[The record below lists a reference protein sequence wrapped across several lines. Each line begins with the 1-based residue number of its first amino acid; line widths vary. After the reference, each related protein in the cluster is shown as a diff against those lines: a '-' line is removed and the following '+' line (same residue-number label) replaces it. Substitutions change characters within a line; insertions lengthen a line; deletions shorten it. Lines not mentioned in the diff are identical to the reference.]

1 MDFANAETW
10 NEDKASEH
18 ADAFVDGEGAYDGND
33 YIKFFSGAPNGEQ
46 ERDGDTDLE
55 SGEEEDEEDLDV
67 ADDGDVPREESVD
80 DEEETTPDAALEPDE
95 EYPFE
100 NSTIKGSMSR
110 GQMASYAGAT
120 MTSQYRGHL
129 FSTFTFGR
137 YARFIR
143 WDRSAAIVSAR
154 FDFVEHPGILFDF
167 YKRFSQ
173 LSEEQRGIDP
183 NVKPATR
190 AQGQRARK
198 ALKRFAPVCWTGR
211 ACDLFKKQVDIAT
224 MSFLRMRFEGAWYIT
239 AAPYCDPAGFSPFG
253 RSSRARTVYPDAS
266 SSTDPRDDLRYMKDY
281 FREESP
287 HTYPE
292 AQIYRLLK
300 EHQVEHVA
308 EMTNGGDSDLERTI
322 GHTMTDRDWVAPR
335 KKLLRVRE
343 LIHHVLL
350 LKTIG
355 RSLITFRTA
364 RDLVTCIADA
374 MEGKQFFRQP
384 YH

>member
-1 MDFANAETW
+1 MDFANAEVW

-18 ADAFVDGEGAYDGND
+18 ADAFVDGERTYNGND
-33 YIKFFSGAPNGEQ
+33 YVAFFSGSPSAEEESEEEVDGE
-46 ERDGDTDLE
+46 TN
-55 SGEEEDEEDLDV
+55 EEDEDEDLDV
-67 ADDGDVPREESVD
+67 ANDDNVPREEPVH
-80 DEEETTPDAALEPDE
+80 EEEDKTDDLAPKPDE

-100 NSTIKGSMSR
+100 NSTVKGSMSR

-120 MTSQYRGHL
+120 MASQYRGHL

-154 FDFVEHPGILFDF
+154 FDFVEHPTILFDF

-224 MSFLRMRFEGAWYIT
+224 MSFLRMRFEGSWYIT
-239 AAPYCDPAGFSPFG
+239 AAPYCDSVGFSPFG
-253 RSSRARTVYPDAS
+253 RSSRARTVVPDG
-266 SSTDPRDDLRYMKDY
+266 TNPHNDVLYMKDY
-281 FREESP
+281 FREESLYT
-287 HTYPE
+287 HPE

-300 EHQVEHVA
+300 EHRVEHVA
-308 EMTNGGDSDLERTI
+308 EMMTGGDSDLERTI
-322 GHTMTDRDWVAPR
+322 GHTMTGRDWVAHRSRP
-335 KKLLRVRE
+335 LRARE

-374 MEGKQFFRQP
+374 MEGKSSYLLQLGI
-384 YH
+384 